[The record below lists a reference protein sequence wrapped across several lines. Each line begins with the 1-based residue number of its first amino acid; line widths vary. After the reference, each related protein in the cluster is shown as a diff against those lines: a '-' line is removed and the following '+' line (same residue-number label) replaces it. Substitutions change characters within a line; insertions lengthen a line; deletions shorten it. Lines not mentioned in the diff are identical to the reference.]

1 MKRILPPF
9 EEASSFERKK
19 NVYKYI
25 NLYKSLLQSKAGYNI
40 ALVLIDNSPA
50 VAVARSMGRFL
61 KGGRYASEEYIEA
74 SL

>member
-25 NLYKSLLQSKAGYNI
+25 NLLLQSKAGYNI